1 MATRQKCDSSQAK
14 ETAQKQRTNK
24 PTQQGPVV
32 LVEQAQ
38 PAILQRAIADPGQ
51 AAPADILALQ
61 RIAGNQAVTRL
72 IQAKLM
78 VGPAGDRYEQ
88 EADRLADQVVGGQ
101 PSAVSPTEGLRSGPP
116 AQRQAEE
123 EEEVQTKPL
132 LQRQAEAEEEVQML
146 PSPDRRGAGGEVQM
160 LPSPLRRGVG
170 GEVQR
175 RADGSFEA
183 GSELESRLAAH
194 KGGGSPLPQD
204 VRASMEPHFGAD
216 FSGVRV
222 HTGGEAMQMNRELSA
237 QAFTHGQD
245 IYFGAGKYDIGSG
258 AGRRLLAHELT
269 HVVQQN
275 GNVVRQEPGKV
286 AETSIQRRYL
296 AGVNVSAAQ
305 VQPGT
310 TVQLARG
317 KAGRFF
323 GSLGSTLVG
332 VIPTLGLS
340 ALAPGLLGDLAAR
353 MTFGFKGERQG
364 IDTPTAG
371 LGAHKPYVATDISIT
386 AADIGGGKDKFV
398 LRGRR
403 YQPKAEYAAGP
414 GHGKAIIL
422 LSGSGGPNE
431 NQLEPQ
437 AEFYSRQGSTV
448 YAVNYRGYG
457 GSRDKNKG
465 VSKFF
470 FGRESSPYLSEQGLY
485 NDACKIFLYVSGQ
498 GFADNN
504 IIIHGY
510 SLGGAV
516 AANLTKVLA
525 RQGRHLGGLV
535 LHSSIETA
543 YKAAKGGI
551 PISGFSHFAG
561 LINKMSAGDFD
572 TKSALKSIA
581 QADPNLPIHLMSGQQ
596 GDDELALSAT
606 SLQGAASNRFA
617 NVSAYEGR
625 GEHLDTG
632 EHMTPNQKNFLA
644 TLLSQGRNRN
654 PGNLEEIN
662 PV

>member
-24 PTQQGPVV
+24 PTQQGSVV
-32 LVEQAQ
+32 LVEQAE

-61 RIAGNQAVTRL
+61 RVAGNQAVTRL
-72 IQAKLM
+72 IQAKLT
-78 VGPAGDRYEQ
+78 VGPAGDGYEQ
-88 EADRLADQVVGGQ
+88 EADRVADQVVGGQ

-116 AQRQAEE
+116 AQRQAQE

-146 PSPDRRGAGGEVQM
+146 PSPDRRGAGGEVQ
-160 LPSPLRRGVG
+160 RRG
-170 GEVQR
+170 
-175 RADGSFEA
+175 DGSFES

-386 AADIGGGKDKFV
+386 AADIGGGKDNFV

-403 YQPKAEYAAGP
+403 YQPKPEYTAGP

-437 AEFYSRQGSTV
+437 AEFYSRQGSIV

-485 NDACKIFLYVSGQ
+485 DDAYKIFLYVSGQ

-543 YKAAKGGI
+543 YKAAKGNIGL
-551 PISGFSHFAG
+551 PGVSHLAG

-572 TKSALKSIA
+572 TKSALMSIA
-581 QADPNLPIHLMSGQQ
+581 QADPNLPIHLMSGEEES
-596 GDDELALSAT
+596 GDQLALSAT
-606 SLQGAASNRFA
+606 SLQGAATGLFA

-632 EHMTPNQKNFLA
+632 RHMTPRQKNFLA
-644 TLLSQGRNRN
+644 TLLSRGRNRN
-654 PGNLEEIN
+654 PGNLEEVN